1 MPITTVHTQ
10 DLSITQMV
18 LNRLT
23 FVLANDNNYAIISSF
38 IWEVCN
44 QYETCLKVSIVTD
57 PETGEVTVDVS
68 RIGDEQYYTVLQRSL
83 IADIVCIYMLE
94 KISLQISSGLDENG
108 LPINQST
115 FLSKAKAGSVE
126 VEYTQFD
133 SKKGAS
139 SLSTTVSES
148 LKLFRQSAFQKGIQ
162 AGCLLDICNECMD
175 RYMELAGQ
183 TTPSPPFIVYNCFP

>member
-1 MPITTVHTQ
+1 MPITTVHNQ

-23 FVLANDNNYAIISSF
+23 FVLPTDNNYAIISSF

-44 QYETCLKVSIVTD
+44 AYETCLKVSIVTD
-57 PETGEVTVDVS
+57 PDTGEITIDLA
-68 RIGDEQYYTVLQRSL
+68 RIGDEQYYSVLQRSL
-83 IADIVCIYMLE
+83 IADIVCVYMLE
-94 KISLQISSGLDENG
+94 KIALQISSGLDENG
-108 LPINQST
+108 LPIQTST

-133 SKKGAS
+133 TKKGSS
-139 SLSTTVSES
+139 SLSTTVSEAI
-148 LKLFRQSAFQKGIQ
+148 KGFRQSAFQKGIQ

-183 TTPSPPFIVYNCFP
+183 TDPSPPFVVFNCFP

>member
-1 MPITTVHTQ
+1 MPLVTVHNQ

-23 FVLANDNNYAIISSF
+23 FVLAIDNNYAIISSF

-57 PETGEVTVDVS
+57 PETGEITIDLA
-68 RIGDEQYYTVLQRSL
+68 RIGDEQYYSVLQRSL

-94 KISLQISSGLDENG
+94 KISLQISSGLDDNG
-108 LPINQST
+108 LPINAST

-133 SKKGAS
+133 TKKGGS
-139 SLSTTVSES
+139 SLSTTVSEA
-148 LKLFRQSAFQKGIQ
+148 LKGFRQSAFQKGIQ
-162 AGCLLDICNECMD
+162 AGCLLDVCNECME
-175 RYMELAGQ
+175 RYNELAGQ
-183 TTPSPPFIVYNCFP
+183 TTPSPPFIVFNCFP

>member
-1 MPITTVHTQ
+1 MPIVTVHNQ

-23 FVLANDNNYAIISSF
+23 FVLPTDGNYAIISAF

-44 QYETCLKVSIVTD
+44 TFEVCLKVSIVTD
-57 PETGEVTVDVS
+57 PETGEITIDLT
-68 RIGDEQYYTVLQRSL
+68 RIGDEQYYSVLQKSL
-83 IADIVCIYMLE
+83 IAEIVCIYMLE
-94 KISLQISSGLDENG
+94 KIALQVSSGLDENG
-108 LPINQST
+108 LPINAGT

-133 SKKGAS
+133 TKKGAS
-139 SLSTTVSES
+139 SLSTTLNDSI
-148 LKLFRQSAFQKGIQ
+148 KAFRESAFQKGLQ
-162 AGCLLDICNECMD
+162 AGCLLDICNDCMD

-183 TTPSPPFIVYNCFP
+183 STPTPPFIVYNCFP

>member
-1 MPITTVHTQ
+1 MPIVTTHNQ

-23 FVLANDNNYAIISSF
+23 FVLPNDNNFTIISSF

-57 PETGEVTVDVS
+57 PDTGEITIDVA
-68 RIGDEQYYTVLQRSL
+68 RIGDEQYYSVLQRSL
-83 IADIVCIYMLE
+83 IADIVCVYMLE
-94 KISLQISSGLDENG
+94 KIALQISSGLDDAG
-108 LPINQST
+108 LPVNAST

-133 SKKGAS
+133 TKKGSS
-139 SLSTTVSES
+139 SLSMTVTDG
-148 LKLFRQSAFQKGIQ
+148 LKSFRQSAFQKGIQ

-183 TTPSPPFIVYNCFP
+183 TTPSPPFIVFNCFP